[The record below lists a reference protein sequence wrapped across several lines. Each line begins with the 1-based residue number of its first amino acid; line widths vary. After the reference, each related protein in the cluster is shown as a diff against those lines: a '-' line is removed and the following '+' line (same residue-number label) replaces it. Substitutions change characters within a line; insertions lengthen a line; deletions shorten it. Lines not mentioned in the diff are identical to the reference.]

1 MASTDQREFGNILH
15 GELPE
20 LWPSVSPE
28 PEDNTALLAT
38 LKDYCTTHPA
48 PDYTLMLNGPWGSGK
63 SFLID
68 RFIKETLVHH
78 LDSGNSRHPLVV
90 SLYGVASA
98 EDFSEALYVALHPML
113 SSNGARLLGAVAKGL
128 LKSTVKIDLTE
139 TQGRKSSASL
149 GLGIP
154 DLDKLKLTGSS
165 REKDRIIFFDDFE
178 RAQMSGAELLGLIN
192 PLVSNGENRVVII
205 SNEDEINKTDEAAQE
220 QYRRA
225 KEKTIGFTL
234 KIKPDLD
241 QAYKSFTDETSD
253 GEYKAFLEFSGPSV
267 KEIMRA
273 AEKPNL
279 RVLRIAIRSFS
290 KIFTC
295 ITPELR
301 TSQHFEPLRDMLL
314 VILVAF
320 IQTQTE
326 NDDITIFERFGHL
339 NRSKPRAL
347 ANTFENHSEGPDNP
361 QELRMG
367 VIQERFS
374 MLPFVVPC
382 LSYNILEALVCRS
395 FVNQDL
401 VNQTLLRDARFKSAD
416 DMPSWLALW
425 NYTYCSDIVLEKSLQ
440 RFKADFD
447 QKAFQSFDEML
458 HTFGI
463 YLKLCRIQEGGFLDA
478 TPVQTIE
485 TYIDEVYQK
494 KILTDKDIRIFLYQ
508 NMGSSYVLGYT
519 DNDTKN
525 FQRVR
530 SYLNQRHVRFVDE
543 NLQSEAGI
551 FLTSAGLDADL
562 FLHSVS
568 NFRDNF
574 GRFADVPILK
584 HISPD
589 DFVNG
594 VFNISSGRQD
604 DIFTALQMR
613 YQQRKL
619 SRLPLSEEKD
629 WIGEVLEKLR
639 TRAQRERPLRREA
652 FEYTIESLE
661 KAVRE
666 NS

>member
-15 GELPE
+15 GEIPE
-20 LWPSVSPE
+20 LRPSASPE

-38 LKDYCTTHPA
+38 LTDYCTSSPA
-48 PDYTLMLNGPWGSGK
+48 PDYALMLNGPWGSGK
-63 SFLID
+63 SFLISH
-68 RFIKETLVHH
+68 FIKETLVHH

-154 DLDKLKLTGSS
+154 DLDKLKLTGSR

-192 PLVSNGENRVVII
+192 PLVSNGENRVVLI
-205 SNEDEINKTDEAAQE
+205 SNEDEINKTDDAAQK

-253 GEYKAFLEFSGPSV
+253 GEYKAFLKFSGPSV
-267 KEIMRA
+267 KEVMRA

-290 KIFTC
+290 KVFTC

-301 TSQHFEPLRDMLL
+301 KFQHFEPLRDMLL

-326 NDDITIFERFGHL
+326 NDDITTFKRFGHL
-339 NRSKPRAL
+339 NRSEAPSDL
-347 ANTFENHSEGPDNP
+347 
-361 QELRMG
+361 QEVRMG
-367 VIQERFS
+367 LIQAHFS
-374 MLPFVVPC
+374 TLPFSVPC

-395 FVNQDL
+395 FVNP
-401 VNQTLLRDARFKSAD
+401 VMINQTLPLDARFRSAD

-425 NYTYCSDIVLEKSLQ
+425 NYTYCSDAVLERSLA
-440 RFKADFD
+440 RFRSDFD
-447 QKAFQSFDEML
+447 QRAFQNFDEML

-463 YLKLCRIQEGGFLDA
+463 YLKLCRLKEDNFVDA
-478 TPVQTIE
+478 MPSQTIK
-485 TYIDEVYQK
+485 TYIEDVYQQK
-494 KILTDKDIRIFLYQ
+494 TLTNEDIRVFSYPD
-508 NMGSSYVLGYT
+508 MRSSYVLGYT
-519 DNDTKN
+519 DEGTAG
-525 FQRVR
+525 FQSIRI
-530 SYLNQRHVRFVDE
+530 YLTERHTRFVDE
-543 NLQSEAGI
+543 NLHSEAEI
-551 FLTSAGLDADL
+551 FLTADGLDANL
-562 FLHSVS
+562 FLRSVS
-568 NFRDNF
+568 NFQGNE
-574 GRFADVPILK
+574 GRFAEVPILK
-584 HISPD
+584 NIPPD
-589 DFVNG
+589 DFVHR
-594 VFNISSGRQD
+594 VFNTPLGTQD
-604 DIFTALQMR
+604 DIFRALHLR
-613 YQQRKL
+613 YRQHKL
-619 SRLPLSEEKD
+619 SSLPLSEEKS
-629 WIGEVLEKLR
+629 WIDQVLRKLGA
-639 TRAQRERPLRREA
+639 RAQELRPLRREA
-652 FEYTIESLE
+652 FVYAIESLG
-661 KAVRE
+661 KAVSK